1 VGITRRDSVL
11 LRGDGENDRRVTPVE
26 LFFDLVFVF
35 AITQLSRLL
44 LDHLTLHGALQTGL
58 LLLAIGWAW
67 VCTAWA
73 TNWLE
78 PSRRPVRAMLIGVTG
93 GSLVMS
99 TALPQAFGDR
109 GLLFAVAFAGM
120 QVGQTAFILVYVRHH
135 PVLYH
140 NFQRIL
146 VWFSLAAAFWVA
158 GGIATGS
165 DRERLWV
172 AAVAISYLGPI
183 AAYYTPGL
191 GRASAPDFHFSGKHM
206 AERCQLFLIIAFG
219 ESILVTGATFSE
231 MMPSSLTLAA
241 FVVAFLGSVALWLV
255 YFGRSATAAAA
266 VVARWGDPGMQAP
279 SLYTYVHLPMVAGV
293 IVAAVGDELSIA
305 HPLAPATSAAMA
317 AILGG
322 PAIFLAGH
330 GLFMRAVFGI
340 WSASRLAALAGL
352 AAIAVI
358 GRGWSHLLLAAVATL
373 VVTAVSLSDAG
384 IPHGVAEDAVP
395 RTRFY
400 AQRDRSAL
408 IERNLRRR
416 MGSRDI
422 ARTGPATPN
431 RRRRETRRPGGLPGS
446 GAAGSP

>member
-1 VGITRRDSVL
+1 VL
-11 LRGDGENDRRVTPVE
+11 LRGEGESDRRVTPVE

-44 LDHLTLHGALQTGL
+44 LDQLTLHGALQTGL

-67 VCTAWA
+67 VCSAWA

-78 PSRRPVRAMLIGVTG
+78 PSRRPVRAMLIGVMG
-93 GSLVMS
+93 ASLVMS

-109 GLLFAVAFAGM
+109 GLLFAVAYAGM
-120 QVGQTAFILVYVRHH
+120 QVGQTAFILLYVRHDL
-135 PVLYH
+135 VLYR

-165 DRERLWV
+165 DSERLWV

-191 GRASAPDFHFSGKHM
+191 GRASAPDFHFSGQHM

-255 YFGRSATAAAA
+255 YFGRSASAAAA
-266 VVARWGDPGMQAP
+266 VVARWGDPGMRAP
-279 SLYTYVHLPMVAGV
+279 SVYTYLHLPMVAGI

-305 HPLAPATSAAMA
+305 HPDAPATSAAMA

-330 GLFMRAVFGI
+330 ALFMRAVFGI

-358 GRGWSHLLLAAVATL
+358 GRGWSHLPLAAVATL

-384 IPHGVAEDAVP
+384 ILHGVAEDAAP

-416 MGSRDI
+416 MGSRDV
-422 ARTGPATPN
+422 ARTGPAPPN

-446 GAAGSP
+446 GAAGSPRGG